1 MGSVNE
7 YKLCSAQFYEKL
19 PACFIENL
27 IKSQL
32 NLQEEVDHHSE
43 HLIDGVYSFQCL
55 QGEQAS
61 FCWGSWKAVAK
72 THHRITNSLNRALE
86 AALGPYLL
94 SSNASKVLAVSR
106 FGLLSLV
113 TG

>member
-1 MGSVNE
+1 MQQSWLLICFLLDLDDQSSYNWVGSVNE

-55 QGEQAS
+55 QGE
-61 FCWGSWKAVAK
+61 
-72 THHRITNSLNRALE
+72 
-86 AALGPYLL
+86 
-94 SSNASKVLAVSR
+94 
-106 FGLLSLV
+106 
-113 TG
+113 